1 MSSLDLYKVLE
12 ENGYNPY
19 SMPDR
24 DFVPL
29 AIVRQNDKKKFERV
43 GLLPKFVEFP
53 KDIPKPEDPK
63 FLPPEK
69 KSDFSALSTSQIDA
83 SLGLSLLKN
92 IFAQMAVSSLSTTIK
107 FNKINK
113 VELSYTDVISDSI
126 DPVDIASYIDS
137 PATPPESD
145 MISDQLEENNTYI
158 IYDILKS
165 DSFTVTCHA
174 QEMADAITEV
184 NIIKNILKDEG
195 KINIQQESDTSL
207 SFKGPGYQTFAIRIR
222 PFWITRDNTGKK
234 MFFFKSRPPSWNER
248 LGIGHLFTQGRSGP
262 SPAARQPQSSAP
274 PADSRNTYLP
284 RHTWSAPPADRTI
297 GDSVVLPTGS
307 FYSFD

>member
-1 MSSLDLYKVLE
+1 MPGSDLYKVLE

-29 AIVRQNDKKKFERV
+29 AIVRQNEKKKFERV
-43 GLLPKFVEFP
+43 GLLPKFVKFP
-53 KDIPKPEDPK
+53 KDIVKPEDPK
-63 FLPPEK
+63 LLEPEK
-69 KSDFSALSTSQIDA
+69 KPDFSAISTSQIDA
-83 SLGLSLLKN
+83 SLGLRLLKN
-92 IFAQMAVSSLSTTIK
+92 IFAQMDVSSLSTAIT

-113 VELSYTDVISDSI
+113 VELSYTNVISDSI
-126 DPVDIASYIDS
+126 DPVDIASYIDF

-145 MISDQLEENNTYI
+145 LISDQLEKNNTYI

-174 QEMADAITEV
+174 QEKADAVTEV
-184 NIIKNILKDEG
+184 TIIKNILKDES
-195 KINIQQESDTSL
+195 KINLQQGSDTSL

-234 MFFFKSRPPSWNER
+234 TFFFKSKPPSFFEKFTHSLSR
-248 LGIGHLFTQGRSGP
+248 PTTRDDSSDGRTTVPQQIPSARPAGKSIGE
-262 SPAARQPQSSAP
+262 
-274 PADSRNTYLP
+274 
-284 RHTWSAPPADRTI
+284 
-297 GDSVVLPTGS
+297 SVILPTGS
-307 FYSFD
+307 FYNFD